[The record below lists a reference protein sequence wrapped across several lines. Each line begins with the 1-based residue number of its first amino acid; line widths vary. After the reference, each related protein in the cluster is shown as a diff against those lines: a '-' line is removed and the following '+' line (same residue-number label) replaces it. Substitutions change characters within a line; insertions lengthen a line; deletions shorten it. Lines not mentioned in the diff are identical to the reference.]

1 MILRDYKCDEHGFF
15 ENHEPVCPHGC
26 TDSVFA
32 VYLKAPGLTSDR
44 TKKTDSTLQGL
55 AQDFNMTDIKTT
67 REGEHQTGYLARNVS
82 KESKKQME
90 EQKEARPG
98 DAAIWGG
105 GFKGLNMQSILSGR
119 AVQSIH
125 GEAVGINP
133 KDAGNLT
140 GPKAASYMAD
150 HEGLSI
156 KSD

>member
-15 ENHEPVCPHGC
+15 ESDQPVCPQGC

-32 VYLKAPGLTSDR
+32 VYLKAPGLKSDR
-44 TKKTDSTLQGL
+44 TKNADQTLQNL
-55 AQDFNMTDIKTT
+55 ASDFNMTDIKST
-67 REGEHQTGYLARNVS
+67 REGEHQTGYLARNAAP
-82 KESKKQME
+82 
-90 EQKEARPG
+90 EAKREPRPG

-105 GFKGLNMQSILSGR
+105 GFKGLNMQNILSGR

-125 GEAVGINP
+125 GEPVGINP
-133 KDAGNLT
+133 KDTGNLT

-150 HEGLSI
+150 HESLSI